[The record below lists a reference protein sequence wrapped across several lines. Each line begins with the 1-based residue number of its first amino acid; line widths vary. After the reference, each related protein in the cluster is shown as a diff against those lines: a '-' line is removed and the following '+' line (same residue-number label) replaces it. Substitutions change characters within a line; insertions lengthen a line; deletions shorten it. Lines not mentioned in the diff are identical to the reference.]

1 MEELAGWREF
11 SGADLGNTV
20 DFLFPLCSW
29 QQPFLVSQARLGR
42 GDRMRQLGAP
52 LSLAERRWAAVP
64 FGGPPCLG
72 WGPSAPSLVPVY
84 IAGDHR
90 VGGAY
95 MLHENPVFLHSYPFS
110 TIISSSSTTT
120 SSASTRST

>member
-64 FGGPPCLG
+64 FGPAAGGPLVWAG
-72 WGPSAPSLVPVY
+72 APPRPLWCQY
-84 IAGDHR
+84 I
-90 VGGAY
+90 
-95 MLHENPVFLHSYPFS
+95 
-110 TIISSSSTTT
+110 
-120 SSASTRST
+120 